1 MTQPG
6 ASWPV
11 VGNRGHQLADTIS
24 LGPRKFLQGPF
35 TALGPLR
42 NELSFSLLCS
52 SLLPSKIPGLQH
64 LRLLV
69 LAKNSLLLVSVA
81 RAPLFWQNDGSL

>member
-42 NELSFSLLCS
+42 NELSFFFSVLLCS
-52 SLLPSKIPGLQH
+52 
-64 LRLLV
+64 LV
-69 LAKNSLLLVSVA
+69 KFLDYSTLD
-81 RAPLFWQNDGSL
+81 F